1 MKSHNIFK
9 TKEQNYYI
17 KERGIPRGCKLCL
30 KGAKAVLFLNGI
42 CQNPPH
48 CAWYCPISEKR
59 KNKKDTYLN
68 EIYIS
73 QKAEIF
79 EELSKMNAKGMS
91 ITGGEPLFG
100 SNLEKTIKYIQLTKK
115 IKGPTF
121 HIHLYTNGVHFNEAI
136 GQRLSKAGLDEIRF
150 HPAPDRW
157 DCIKQALNWGI
168 DVGAEVPV
176 IPEDEYKTR
185 LKRFIIYLDEIG
197 ADFVNLNEFE
207 YCFPNSTELRKRGFA
222 LKKGTIAS
230 VQNSKEIALSVIN
243 TLAPSTELKL
253 HFCSIKAKD
262 YYQLKKRYTRRAN
275 SIKTPYEEVTD
286 EGLLLYGQIE
296 GDKEELEH
304 LYNYLL
310 HESGIPQELVIF
322 EEEGILLPYYVLM
335 DEEFLAFLNNFN
347 VKGFVIESLPFD
359 KHTEKTYRQIT
370 EKTPIR
376 LFKKEMEYDES

>member
-1 MKSHNIFK
+1 MTSHNLFK

-17 KERGIPRGCKLCL
+17 RERGIPRGCKLCL
-30 KGAKAVLFLNGI
+30 QGAKAVLFLNGI

-59 KNKKDTYLN
+59 KNKNDTYLN
-68 EIYIS
+68 EIHIS
-73 QKAEIF
+73 QEPEIF

-91 ITGGEPLFG
+91 ITGGEPLFDP
-100 SNLEKTIKYIQLTKK
+100 NLERTLEYIRLTKET
-115 IKGPTF
+115 KGSAF
-121 HIHLYTNGVHFNEAI
+121 HIHLYTNGLHFNKDI
-136 GQRLSKAGLDEIRF
+136 GQRLANAGLDEIRF
-150 HPAPDRW
+150 HPPPDSW
-157 DCIKQALNWGI
+157 DCIKQALNWGM

-176 IPEDEYKTR
+176 IPEEEYKTQ
-185 LKRFIIYLDEIG
+185 LERFIIYLDEIG

-243 TLAPSTELKL
+243 ALAPSTELKL

-262 YYQLKKRYTRRAN
+262 YYQLKRRYTRRAN
-275 SIKTPYEEVTD
+275 NIKTPYEEVTD

-296 GDKEELEH
+296 GDKEERER

-322 EEEGILLPYYVLM
+322 EEEGIFLPYYVLM

-347 VKGFVIESLPFD
+347 VKGFVIESLPFN

-370 EKTPIR
+370 EKTPIHV
-376 LFKKEMEYDES
+376 FKKEMEYDES